1 MMELVVMYN
10 VGEHKGTLTVLTAF
24 PDLSTIAIV

>member
-1 MMELVVMYN
+1 MIELAIAYIQW
-10 VGEHKGTLTVLTAF
+10 GHKILTVLTAF